1 MSYTAI
7 LSDLDRDGSRSIT
20 DQIAGAFSDAIN
32 EGELAPGD
40 KLPPTR
46 ALAELAGVNHLTA
59 ARAYRRL
66 AELGLV
72 TSRVGAGTFVRGP
85 AAAASRSAA
94 GSPARGT
101 RPSAAWQ
108 HYALPELEGA
118 YVDSILVDLFA
129 GAEPRGDLIPLMTG
143 YPSERTFPLELL
155 SSLTEDALTR
165 CGPSAWQYAP
175 AEGAGVLREAIA
187 EYVRGDGLDDGP
199 DRVVVT
205 TGARQGLTLTARAIC
220 RPGDVVAIEAPSF
233 AGVLR
238 AIRSAG
244 SEVLGVPVDDDG
256 LDVDALEQLLARH
269 EIRMLALQPRMQN
282 PTGRDLSPERRERL
296 VELAVQHG
304 FFIVEDAI
312 YAPLRFEGVDHGSL
326 RPLAPDHV
334 IYIHSLSKVL
344 SPGLRAGWVIASG
357 PVLDRIAQEKRTDD
371 MTCPTLP
378 QLVAADFLSGGH
390 MEAQLTRSIEVH
402 REGRDA
408 TLDAIA
414 EHLDGIAEVV
424 HHPLGGGHVWL
435 RTRDALDERLL
446 YGEAVQHGVNFVP
459 GGATMPGRPDP
470 AEGTTMRIS
479 FSFLEPDELRE
490 GVRRLGEAI
499 RELAA
504 AERPLRS
511 SIPLA

>member
-1 MSYTAI
+1 MSYKVELSAI
-7 LSDLDRDGSRSIT
+7 DRGSAVSVAE
-20 DQIAGAFSDAIN
+20 QIADVFRRAISG
-32 EGELAPGD
+32 GELAPGE

-46 ALAELAGVNHLTA
+46 ALAEAAGVNHLTA
-59 ARAYRRL
+59 ARAYRVL

-72 TSRVGAGTFVRGP
+72 TSRVGAGTFVRGS
-85 AAAASRSAA
+85 AAAASGAAPAA
-94 GSPARGT
+94 GAGRRTS
-101 RPSAAWQ
+101 SAWQ

-129 GAEPRGDLIPLMTG
+129 GGEARGDLIPLMTG
-143 YPSERTFPLELL
+143 YPSERSFP
-155 SSLTEDALTR
+155 TEVLGRITDDVMSR

-175 AEGAGVLREAIA
+175 ADGAAPLREAIA

-205 TGARQGLTLTARAIC
+205 TGARQALTLVARAVS
-220 RPGDVVAIEAPSF
+220 RPGDVVACEAPSF

-238 AIRSAG
+238 ALRSAG
-244 SEVLGVPVDDDG
+244 PEVLSVPVDDDG
-256 LDVDALEQLLARH
+256 LDVDALEQLLTRH

-296 VELAVQHG
+296 AELAVRHG
-304 FFIVEDAI
+304 FFLVEDAI
-312 YAPLRFEGVDHGSL
+312 YAPLRFEGTDHGSL

-334 IYIHSLSKVL
+334 IYIHSLSKVV

-371 MTCPTLP
+371 MTCATLP
-378 QLVAADFLSGGH
+378 QLVAAEFLAGGH
-390 MEAQLTRSIEVH
+390 LEDQLPRTIELH

-408 TLDAIA
+408 MLAAID
-414 EHLDGIAEVV
+414 EHLDGIAELV
-424 HHPLGGGHVWL
+424 HHPLGGGHVWV

-446 YGEAVQHGVNFVP
+446 YGEAVQQGVNFVP
-459 GGATMPGRPDP
+459 GGAAVSGRPD
-470 AEGTTMRIS
+470 GTYMRLS

-490 GVRRLGEAI
+490 GVRRLGVAI
-499 RELAA
+499 RSLSR

-511 SIPLA
+511 SLPLA

>member
-1 MSYTAI
+1 MSYKSK
-7 LSDLDRDGSRSIT
+7 LSDLDRTGAGSVT
-20 DQIAGAFSDAIN
+20 EQIVAIF
-32 EGELAPGD
+32 EEAIGSGELAAED

-46 ALAELAGVNHLTA
+46 ALAELAGINHLTA

-72 TSRVGAGTFVRGP
+72 VSRVGAGTFVRGG
-85 AAAASRSAA
+85 AAVAASVPSAPGARRS
-94 GSPARGT
+94 
-101 RPSAAWQ
+101 SAAWQ

-129 GAEPRGDLIPLMTG
+129 GVEPHEDLIPLMTG
-143 YPSERTFPLELL
+143 YPSDRTFPLELL
-155 SSLTEDALTR
+155 TELTENAIAR
-165 CGPSAWQYAP
+165 CGTSAWQYAP
-175 AEGAGVLREAIA
+175 AEGVGALREAIS
-187 EYVRGDGLDDGP
+187 EYVRRDGLDDGP

-205 TGARQGLTLTARAIC
+205 TGARQALTLVARAIC
-220 RPGDVVAIEAPSF
+220 RPGDVVACEAPSF

-244 SEVLGVPVDDDG
+244 PEVLGVPVDDDG
-256 LDVDALEQLLARH
+256 LDIDALEQLLARH
-269 EIRMLALQPRMQN
+269 EIRMLAVQPRMQN

-296 VELAVQHG
+296 AQLAVRHG

-371 MTCPTLP
+371 MTSATLP
-378 QLVAADFLSGGH
+378 QLIAADVLAGGH
-390 MEAQLTRSIEVH
+390 IDAQIERSIGLH
-402 REGRDA
+402 REGCDA
-408 TLDAIA
+408 MLEAID
-414 EHLDGIAEVV
+414 EHLAGIASLV
-424 HHPLGGGHVWL
+424 HQPMGGGHVWL

-446 YGEAVQHGVNFVP
+446 YGEALQHGVNFVP
-459 GGATMPGRPDP
+459 AGATMIGRPDT
-470 AEGTTMRIS
+470 AEGTAMRLS

-490 GVRRLGEAI
+490 GVRRLGVAI
-499 RELAA
+499 RSLAG

-511 SIPLA
+511 SVPLA